1 MAKSNSQAP
10 KQHVN
15 KSAVTGK
22 FVTENYA
29 KKHPATT
36 FKETVHKNPPKKK

>member
-1 MAKSNSQAP
+1 MPTKPQQKP
-10 KQHVN
+10 QTTTVN
-15 KSAVTGK
+15 RSSKTGK

-36 FKETVHKNPPKKK
+36 ETERVRKSNK